1 MERKTLLIAVENLQG
16 QNDFISLG
24 KTCNV
29 EIIAFKTRQKND
41 FPHLLSKCL
50 HSLTQQ
56 TSTESIRQ
64 KIAFVKDTLNIA
76 GNSKWQKS
84 PEKTLLD
91 AAMEKVREKGL
102 FMTYPL
108 TFRNTVY
115 AVQTA

>member
-24 KTCNV
+24 KTNNV
-29 EIIAFKTRQKND
+29 EIIAFKTRTTED
-41 FPHLLSKCL
+41 FPHQLSKCL
-50 HSLTQQ
+50 QSLNQQ
-56 TSTESIRQ
+56 PVTDKIKG
-64 KIAFVKDTLNIA
+64 KIAFVKNALTA
-76 GNSKWQKS
+76 TSEKWRKS

-91 AAMEKVREKGL
+91 AAMEKVREAG
-102 FMTYPL
+102 MYMAYPL

>member
-24 KTCNV
+24 KTNNV
-29 EIIAFKTRQKND
+29 EIIAFKTKKTED

-50 HSLTQQ
+50 QSLNQQ
-56 TSTESIRQ
+56 PTTDTIKN
-64 KIAFVKDTLNIA
+64 KISFVKETLVATNK
-76 GNSKWQKS
+76 KWRKS

-91 AAMEKVREKGL
+91 TVMEKVREAGL

-108 TFRNTVY
+108 TFRNTIY
-115 AVQTA
+115 AVQTV

>member
-24 KTCNV
+24 KTDNV

-76 GNSKWQKS
+76 
-84 PEKTLLD
+84 D

>member
-24 KTCNV
+24 KTDNV

-41 FPHLLSKCL
+41 FPHLLSK
-50 HSLTQQ
+50 SLQSLNQQ

-84 PEKTLLD
+84 PEKNLLD